1 MWFLYR
7 PLIILFGQRWY
18 LLTIMII
25 PTKYK
30 YIHSTKNIQIDIK
43 VTKSQTRLSDWTEL
57 MRRTH
62 WKRPWC
68 WERLKAGGEGD
79 DRGWN
84 GWMASLTWW
93 TWVWVS
99 SGNWWRIGKPGVLQS
114 MESWRV
120 GHNWATKLNWTFWYH
135 PHDSTK
141 LVLQYRHYI
150 DVFSSLCVATGLHIL
165 NAVFHPVSRFTK
177 SLTLSWLPWPAF
189 CNVWDYKSSWDE
201 PLPTE
206 IYRGFS
212 KNKNTKTTKGMT
224 Q

>member
-1 MWFLYR
+1 MWRADSFEKTLMLGKTEGR
-7 PLIILFGQRWY
+7 RRRWWQRMRW
-18 LLTIMII
+18 LDGITDTTDMGLGGLRQLVMDREAWRASV
-25 PTKYK
+25 
-30 YIHSTKNIQIDIK
+30 HG
-43 VTKSQTRLSDWTEL
+43 VTKSRTWLSDWTEL

-99 SGNWWRIGKPGVLQS
+99 SGNWWWAGKPGVLQS
-114 MESWRV
+114 MGSQR
-120 GHNWATKLNWTFWYH
+120 GRHNQATELNWTFWYH

-150 DVFSSLCVATGLHIL
+150 DVFSSLCVATGHHIL
-165 NAVFHPVSRFTK
+165 NAVFHPTSCFTK
-177 SLTLSWLPWPAF
+177 SLTLSADCHDQPSVMCGTIKVHGMNLLP
-189 CNVWDYKSSWDE
+189 
-201 PLPTE
+201 
-206 IYRGFS
+206 
-212 KNKNTKTTKGMT
+212 
-224 Q
+224 